1 MSGRKGSVVH
11 RPPPTYPIC
20 IDCGQQPADPQSF
33 GQGESWPA
41 RCPSCLGL
49 RRNPVW
55 ARQCFDEGY
64 AIPIGIYDALLE
76 IEADDFGGYED
87 ADEGVCSADQI
98 VWYEGGDPVDDGEF
112 DNDEVMVAEPSWMTE
127 LPQHIVTPD
136 IQWLV
141 EEAFSPFEDRRRTFL
156 EWLTDFDVRG
166 AQMAQKLVAAGNAQT
181 LLRVRID
188 LIADMTALF
197 QSVTDLRRRQL
208 EAFLNELALKE
219 RIIEQLTLAS
229 TRLGTLKAIETSR
242 RQKLLEAPPETISHS
257 QQIVGEHCEEL
268 QARASAQRAA
278 LADFRSEV
286 AAIIDED
293 IDDGQKAHE
302 LRALLESYR
311 LPENALPK
319 RVRQFLADVDGADAS

>member
-1 MSGRKGSVVH
+1 MKRTAGVVH
-11 RPPPTYPIC
+11 RPPSLNYPLC
-20 IDCGQQPADPQSF
+20 IDCGQQPADLRSF
-33 GQGESWPA
+33 AQGESWPA
-41 RCPSCLGL
+41 RCSSCWDL
-49 RRNPVW
+49 RHDPVW
-55 ARQCFDEGY
+55 ARQCFDQGY

-76 IEADDFGGYED
+76 IEADFGGYED
-87 ADEGVCSADQI
+87 TDEGVCSDGQI
-98 VWYEGGDPVDDGEF
+98 VWYEGGDPVDDDEC
-112 DNDEVMVAEPSWMTE
+112 DNDEVMVAEPSWMAE
-127 LPQHIVTPD
+127 LPQNIVTPD
-136 IQWLV
+136 IQQLV
-141 EEAFSPFEDRRRTFL
+141 AEAFSPFEDRRRTFL

-166 AQMAQKLVAAGNAQT
+166 AQMAQKLAAAGNAQA

-208 EAFLNELALKE
+208 EAFLNELALRE
-219 RIIEQLTLAS
+219 QIAEQLTLAS

-242 RQKLLEAPPETISHS
+242 HQKLLEAPPETLSHS
-257 QQIVGEHCEEL
+257 QQIVGEHREEL